1 MEQAMWLARI
11 ALLNAGGWLTA
22 RGIGDAPLWEAVAGA
37 LITAGAAAWSWYA
50 RKRALAVVPPDV
62 QARLKLQE
70 TLEAARATGR
80 A

>member
-37 LITAGAAAWSWYA
+37 LITAGAAVWSWYA
-50 RKRALAVVPPDV
+50 RKRALAEVPPDV
-62 QARLKLQE
+62 AAQLKAAQVIVGE
-70 TLEAARATGR
+70 TVGR
-80 A
+80 R